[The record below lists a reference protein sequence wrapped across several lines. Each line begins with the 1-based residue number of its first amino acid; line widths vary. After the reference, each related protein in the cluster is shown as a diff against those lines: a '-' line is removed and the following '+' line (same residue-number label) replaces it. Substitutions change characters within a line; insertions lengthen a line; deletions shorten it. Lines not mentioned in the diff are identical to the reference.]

1 MEALATL
8 LAETTG
14 LTGVPHIVWMII
26 GGLTAA
32 GIATAVMGVT
42 PLLLVYV
49 ERKVSAHVQ
58 DRLGPMRTG
67 FHGLLQTLAD
77 AFKLLFKEQIEPEQ
91 SDKLLFV
98 LAPGVVFMGA
108 FAALA
113 ALPLG
118 MGITAADLNVGLM
131 YILAM
136 TSVSV
141 VGIIMAGWASNNK
154 WSLLGAMRSAAQIVS
169 YEVPASFGV
178 LTAVVLAGS
187 LNMGE
192 ISAAQ
197 SGGIWNWF
205 VFQSPFGF
213 LAFVMLF
220 IAGLAETNRVPFDIP
235 EAESELVAG
244 YHTEYSGMRFA
255 FFFMA
260 EYVNMLIVAC
270 LGAVLFLGGWNG
282 VLPGEP
288 VFAGIPW
295 LLAKV
300 AVLMYVIV
308 WLRWVLP
315 RLRVDQLMTV
325 GWKVLVPLTMVT
337 VLGAA
342 VQVLSPPST
351 QIVFRIVAWAMTGV
365 VVLISIRAWRQTA
378 HVPIRKKELASRAVA

>member
-118 MGITAADLNVGLM
+118 MGIT
-131 YILAM
+131 
-136 TSVSV
+136 
-141 VGIIMAGWASNNK
+141 
-154 WSLLGAMRSAAQIVS
+154 
-169 YEVPASFGV
+169 
-178 LTAVVLAGS
+178 
-187 LNMGE
+187 
-192 ISAAQ
+192 
-197 SGGIWNWF
+197 
-205 VFQSPFGF
+205 
-213 LAFVMLF
+213 
-220 IAGLAETNRVPFDIP
+220 
-235 EAESELVAG
+235 
-244 YHTEYSGMRFA
+244 
-255 FFFMA
+255 
-260 EYVNMLIVAC
+260 
-270 LGAVLFLGGWNG
+270 
-282 VLPGEP
+282 
-288 VFAGIPW
+288 
-295 LLAKV
+295 
-300 AVLMYVIV
+300 
-308 WLRWVLP
+308 
-315 RLRVDQLMTV
+315 
-325 GWKVLVPLTMVT
+325 
-337 VLGAA
+337 
-342 VQVLSPPST
+342 
-351 QIVFRIVAWAMTGV
+351 
-365 VVLISIRAWRQTA
+365 
-378 HVPIRKKELASRAVA
+378 